1 MKDLLM
7 LSKMDMVLKKK
18 IKRSEAKTILSF
30 LEKEDKIELIS
41 IFLGNLK
48 LNIDCGGLLEQV

>member
-1 MKDLLM
+1 
-7 LSKMDMVLKKK
+7 MDMVLKKK